1 MRQKRLNAAKIFE
14 NRNQEMTDKN
24 RLNKGLDFLLST
36 GSVSG
41 KNDDKTQ
48 ARANHGDNDALRHIP
63 IDLIQRG
70 KYQPRI
76 DIDNDSLKELAASI
90 EKQGIMQP
98 IVIRPISS
106 DKYEIIAG
114 ERRWRASQLAGFH
127 EIPAI
132 IKTVDDESAIAMSL
146 IENIQRENLN
156 PIEEAFALKRL
167 QQEFNLTQQEVADA
181 VGKSRTTVTNL
192 LRLINLSEDVRKM
205 LEAKVLEMGHAR
217 ALLSLSP
224 TEQHSVAKIVV
235 SKRLSVRQTEELVRR
250 TIAVK
255 NSGPTQKRES
265 SADIRSL
272 ETKLSEKIGANV
284 SIEHT
289 VKGKGKL
296 VISYNGLDELEG
308 ILNHIQ

>member
-1 MRQKRLNAAKIFE
+1 
-14 NRNQEMTDKN
+14 MTEKN

-41 KNDDKTQ
+41 EKDDKAQ
-48 ARANHGDNDALRHIP
+48 ARAHHGDNDALRYIP
-63 IDLIQRG
+63 VELIQRG

-146 IENIQRENLN
+146 IENIQREDLN

-224 TEQHSVAKIVV
+224 TEQYSVAKIVV
-235 SKRLSVRQTEELVRR
+235 SKCLSVRQTEELVRR

-255 NSGPTQKRES
+255 NSGSTPKREN

-272 ETKLSEKIGANV
+272 ETKLSEKFGANV

>member
-1 MRQKRLNAAKIFE
+1 
-14 NRNQEMTDKN
+14 
-24 RLNKGLDFLLST
+24 
-36 GSVSG
+36 
-41 KNDDKTQ
+41 
-48 ARANHGDNDALRHIP
+48 
-63 IDLIQRG
+63 
-70 KYQPRI
+70 
-76 DIDNDSLKELAASI
+76 
-90 EKQGIMQP
+90 
-98 IVIRPISS
+98 
-106 DKYEIIAG
+106 
-114 ERRWRASQLAGFH
+114 
-127 EIPAI
+127 
-132 IKTVDDESAIAMSL
+132 
-146 IENIQRENLN
+146 
-156 PIEEAFALKRL
+156 
-167 QQEFNLTQQEVADA
+167 
-181 VGKSRTTVTNL
+181 
-192 LRLINLSEDVRKM
+192 M

-255 NSGPTQKRES
+255 NSGSTQKRES

-272 ETKLSEKIGANV
+272 ETKLSEKIGASV

>member
-1 MRQKRLNAAKIFE
+1 
-14 NRNQEMTDKN
+14 MTEKN

-41 KNDDKTQ
+41 KREDNAQ
-48 ARANHGDNDALRHIP
+48 ARANNGNGDDMRNIP
-63 IDLIQRG
+63 VELIQRG

-76 DIDNDSLKELAASI
+76 DIDNDSLNELAASI

-114 ERRWRASQLAGFH
+114 ERRWRACQLAGFH

-132 IKTVDDESAIAMSL
+132 IKPVDDESAIAMSL
-146 IENIQRENLN
+146 IENIQREDLN

-167 QQEFNLTQQEVADA
+167 QEEFNLTQQEVADA

-192 LRLINLSEDVRKM
+192 LRLINLSEDVRRM
-205 LEAKVLEMGHAR
+205 LETKILEMGHAR

-224 TEQHSVAKIVV
+224 TEQRSVAKNIV
-235 SKRLSVRQTEELVRR
+235 SKGLSVRQTEELVRR
-250 TIAVK
+250 TIAAK
-255 NSGPTQKRES
+255 KAGSTKKRES
-265 SADIRSL
+265 NTDIRSL
-272 ETKLSEKIGANV
+272 ENKLSEKIGANV

-289 VKGKGKL
+289 VKGRGKL
-296 VISYNGLDELEG
+296 VIFYNGLDELEG
-308 ILNHIQ
+308 ILSHIR